1 MDAAI
6 LRTLARIKRKDP
18 SIYETG
24 KDVFEG
30 ESRTSYMLHL
40 PASLS
45 VLEDRGEAEDWRSAA
60 RLAGTEGQGTSLLH
74 TSYSSGTPSPSSTR
88 NPSLRPL
95 HCIR

>member
-30 ESRTSYMLHL
+30 ESQTSCLLHR

-45 VLEDRGEAEDWRSAA
+45 VVEDRGEAEDWGSAA
-60 RLAGTEGQGTSLLH
+60 RLAGTKGQGTSVLH
-74 TSYSSGTPSPSSTR
+74 TFLFF
-88 NPSLRPL
+88 LRPFFKL
-95 HCIR
+95 NS